1 MLGSLARWW
10 RGNPDPAAGTGENL
24 LPPDAPGPVIWMQI
38 GPEAASAGLDGA
50 VQVLTRLH
58 RVRPEMRVMLA
69 LPPGLDPALPE
80 GVELVPPPD
89 ESIGVARDALD
100 RVKPGLVVLFGND
113 LPGTLITGA
122 DREGIPVMMVDVCL
136 PPPLRRLG
144 RIGQR
149 GLLRRISRILVRDQA
164 SFGLLERQGL
174 DPAQIDVGGAL
185 GLPPEPLRCSEAE
198 RASMAA
204 LTHTRP
210 VWLAA
215 SVPQAE
221 LAAVLA
227 AQAHAQHHAHRMLL
241 ILAPDQPDDAL
252 ELGDRLTDEGW
263 AVASRSLEGEPDA
276 ETEIFLADD
285 PAEYGLWYRVAPVT
299 YMGGTLIG
307 SAGHARSPFE
317 PASLGSAVVHGP
329 QTAPYAEDYV
339 RLDEARAARSIH
351 DETSLGEAI
360 ADLMSPD
367 RAAVLAHNAW
377 AVTSGGAAA
386 AEAIVRAI
394 LREFDT
400 ARAERTS

>member
-10 RGNPDPAAGTGENL
+10 RGQPEDGADALPPEAAGPL
-24 LPPDAPGPVIWMQI
+24 IWMQV
-38 GPEAASAGLDGA
+38 GAEAASRGLEG
-50 VQVLTRLH
+50 VLQVLARLD
-58 RVRPEMRVMLA
+58 RLRPGMRVLLA
-69 LPPGLDPALPE
+69 LPPGLDPVLPD
-80 GVELVPPPD
+80 GVEAVAPPED
-89 ESIGVARDALD
+89 STGAARDLLD
-100 RVKPGLVVLFGND
+100 RIKPGLVVLFGND
-113 LPGTLITGA
+113 LPGGLITAA
-122 DREGIPVMMVDVCL
+122 DRAAIGVMMVDVFL

-144 RIGQR
+144 RFGQR
-149 GLLRRISRILVRDQA
+149 GLLRRVRRIVVRDQA
-164 SFGLLERQGL
+164 SFALLEQQGL

-185 GLPPEPLRCSEAE
+185 GVPPKPLRCSEAE
-198 RASMAA
+198 RASMAS

-215 SVPQAE
+215 AVPNAE
-221 LAAVLA
+221 IDAVLA

-252 ELGDRLTDEGW
+252 DLGDRLTDAGW

-276 ETEIFLADD
+276 ETEVFLADD
-285 PAEYGLWYRVAPVT
+285 PAEYGLWYRIAPVT
-299 YMGGTLIG
+299 YMGGTLLG
-307 SAGHARSPFE
+307 AAGAARSPFE

-329 QTAPYAEDYV
+329 QTGPFDGEYA

-367 RAAVLAHNAW
+367 RAAILAHNAW

-394 LREFDT
+394 LREFDA
-400 ARAERTS
+400 ARSERTD

>member
-10 RGNPDPAAGTGENL
+10 RAEKTETAADPLSEDRRPL
-24 LPPDAPGPVIWMQI
+24 IWMQV
-38 GPEAASAGLDGA
+38 GPEAASAGLEG
-50 VQVLTRLH
+50 VRQVLARLD
-58 RVRPEMRVMLA
+58 RLRPEMRVMLA
-69 LPPGLDPALPE
+69 LPPGPEVTLPE
-80 GVELVPPPD
+80 TVEAATPPED
-89 ESIGVARDALD
+89 SLAAARDLLE
-100 RVKPGLVVLFGND
+100 RVRPGLVVLFGND
-113 LPGTLITGA
+113 LPGGLITAA
-122 DREGIPVMMVDVCL
+122 DRAGIAVMMADVCL
-136 PPPLRRLG
+136 PPPARRLG
-144 RIGQR
+144 RFGQR
-149 GLLRRISRILVRDQA
+149 GLLRRIRRIVVRDQA
-164 SFGLLERQGL
+164 SFALLERQGL
-174 DPAQIDVGGAL
+174 DPAQIDVGGVL
-185 GLPPEPLRCSEAE
+185 GLPPKPLRCSEAE
-198 RASMAA
+198 RASMAS

-215 SVPQAE
+215 AVPPAE
-221 LAAVLA
+221 IEAVLA

-252 ELGDRLTDEGW
+252 ELGDRLTDAGW

-285 PAEYGLWYRVAPVT
+285 PAEYGLWYRIAPVS

-307 SAGHARSPFE
+307 AAGQGRSPFE

-329 QTAPYAEDYV
+329 QTAPFAADYA

-351 DETSLGEAI
+351 DDTSLGEAI

-394 LREFDT
+394 LREFD
-400 ARAERTS
+400 AAHAERTM